1 MRVLQ
6 VIGAMDRGGAETM
19 IMNLYRAIDR
29 DRIQFDF
36 LVHEQR
42 TCDYDEEI
50 ADLGGSVFRELPR
63 FTVSNA
69 RAYRKACRGFL
80 DRHPEHAIVHGHI
93 GSSALIYLPEARRA
107 GRVAIAHSHARH
119 FPLSLTEALF
129 RALSLP
135 VRFQADGFLACSL
148 EAGID
153 RFGRAVVEGD
163 RFSVLRNAIDVAAFQ
178 CDERV
183 HAAVKDELGWAD
195 RVVVGH
201 VGRFDPVKNHRFLIE
216 AFARFRRRVPE
227 ALLVLVG
234 RGALEDEVRAHA
246 VQSGCADDVVFW
258 GVTDDVARL
267 QKAFDLFVFPSLSE
281 GLAMSAI
288 EAQAAGA
295 PALLST
301 GVPELSVMDGRIA
314 TRLDL
319 AQGPQAWA
327 DAMVCALERP
337 LERASG
343 AQAVRAAGFD
353 ITRTAAWLEEYYRR
367 LAGES
372 MEPMEGGRA

>member
-29 DRIQFDF
+29 ERIQFDF

-42 TCDYDEEI
+42 LCDYDEEI

-63 FTVSNA
+63 FVVSNA
-69 RAYRKACRGFL
+69 CSYRRACRDFF
-80 DRHPEHAIVHGHI
+80 DRHPEHEIVHGHI

-107 GRVAIAHSHARH
+107 GKAVIAHSHARN
-119 FPLSLTEALF
+119 FPLSPTEVAF

-153 RFGRAVVEGD
+153 RFGRAVVGGK

-178 CDERV
+178 CDEPAHRQ
-183 HAAVKDELGWAD
+183 AKRDFGWAD

-201 VGRFDPVKNHRFLIE
+201 VGRFDPVKNHRFLID
-216 AFARFRRRVPE
+216 AFARFKRRVPE

-234 RGALEDEVRAHA
+234 RGAIEDEVRAHA
-246 VQSGCADDVVFW
+246 VDSGCADDVAFW
-258 GVTDDVARL
+258 GVTDEVARL

-281 GLAMSAI
+281 GLPVSVI

-295 PALLST
+295 PTLLST
-301 GVPELSVMDGRIA
+301 GVPELSVMDARIA

-319 AQGPQAWA
+319 TQGPQVWA
-327 DAMVCALERP
+327 DAMVGALERSP
-337 LERASG
+337 ERALG
-343 AQAVRAAGFD
+343 ARAVRAAGFD
-353 ITRTAAWLEEYYRR
+353 IERTAAWLERYYRS
-367 LAGES
+367 LADASTKRTEGE
-372 MEPMEGGRA
+372 